1 VDADEVADELHA
13 LPPKVTARSP
23 GTNSPVTLPCVRHGR
38 TTYDYW
44 GCRCDVCT
52 EAYNEHHRKLRA
64 KRAAQRPEDN
74 PLLWHGKV
82 STYKNHGYRC
92 DGRIVLTIGLIRSSL
107 CVVGLIISLVGYVTD

>member
-38 TTYDYW
+38 TTYDYG

-52 EAYNEHHRKLRA
+52 EASNEHHRKLRA
-64 KRAAQRPEDN
+64 RRAAKRPEDN

-92 DGRIVLTIGLIRSSL
+92 DACARAGAEANKRRPSRNVSPDRRLTP
-107 CVVGLIISLVGYVTD
+107 